1 MAKDTLPVLQ
11 ITDLVAGYGRAEI
24 IQDCTIA
31 VGSHELVSIVGPNG
45 AGKSTLVKAIL
56 GLNRHF
62 AGSVAVLGQEISG
75 MPAHRRVR
83 HGIGYVPQGRQMFN
97 NLTVVENLRMGGF
110 RIEDRSLREGRVSE
124 LMDVFPRLRE
134 RTNVRSGHLSGGE
147 QQMVAMARALMTQPA
162 ILLLD
167 EPTVGLA
174 PVLVEHV
181 MEQILGLK
189 SEGITMLMVEQN
201 AVMALEISDRAYI
214 VDGGTTS
221 DSYEASALLRSEEV
235 RRRYLGL

>member
-1 MAKDTLPVLQ
+1 MARDTLPVLQ
-11 ITDLVAGYGRAEI
+11 IADLGAGYGRTQI
-24 IQDCTIA
+24 IENCSVA
-31 VGSHELVSIVGPNG
+31 VGSHELVSIIGPNG
-45 AGKSTLVKAIL
+45 AGKSTLLKAIL

-62 AGSVAVLGQEISG
+62 TGQVQVLGREISG
-75 MPAHRRVR
+75 MPTHRRVR
-83 HGIGYVPQGRQMFN
+83 QGIGYVPQGRQMFN
-97 NLTVVENLRMGGF
+97 NLTVAENLRMGGF
-110 RIEDRSLREGRVSE
+110 RVEHKSDREDKVSE

-134 RTNVRSGHLSGGE
+134 RADVRSGHLSGGE
-147 QQMVAMARALMTQPA
+147 QQMVAMARALMTEPA

-174 PVLVEHV
+174 PALVELV

-189 SEGITMLMVEQN
+189 GEGITMLMVEQN

-214 VDGGTTS
+214 VDNGTTS
-221 DSYEASALLRSEEV
+221 ESHDAAALLKSDEV